1 MIALLG
7 QRPAPAPG
15 PTTGGLGATPLV
27 LGAGTGAG
35 QERGGASANGGV
47 TVRGEVKN
55 YVPVTSERLKD
66 PPPGDW
72 LMFRGN
78 YHGHSYS
85 PLDQLTPANVKD
97 LQLQWVWAINDSGAN
112 QTTPSSMTASSIWRA
127 QAISSR
133 RSMEGPAT

>member
-1 MIALLG
+1 MKALLG
-7 QRPAPAPG
+7 QPSAPASG
-15 PTTGGLGATPLV
+15 PTTGGRGATPLV

-35 QERGGASANGGV
+35 QERGGASANRGV

-78 YHGHSYS
+78 YRGHSYS

-112 QTTPSSMTASSIWRA
+112 QTTPIVHDGVIYLASP
-127 QAISSR
+127 AISSR